1 LERTCAVGAR
11 LCVVPRGSRRL
22 TAGSISHYHTNQ
34 PSGPTEQK
42 TASSCNEME
51 ASQRRSWN
59 YGWVVVGAFLTID
72 AMIMGITFSLGLMLP
87 LMIKD
92 LDMTLGQASWL
103 GAANWEVSALLS
115 IPIAFRLSRYSPKA
129 LIAISCLGEAPLL
142 LAQGL
147 APNYW
152 VLLVCRIAYMA
163 IGLARF
169 AARTTLIQQW
179 FPKEKVPLVNAVLTV
194 GMGLAGGTVV
204 FFMGDIM
211 GALNGWR
218 NTFYL
223 FSAITAVLLVVWMI
237 LGREN
242 PASGV
247 KEQPQEPGALKAI
260 LSNKTLWLL
269 GIGVTGDMLCFGAME
284 TLWPTYATEKGFI
297 SLEQASF
304 CEGLSYYGF
313 TAGSIL
319 GGLITMKLGRRKP
332 VLWVSGLLLP
342 MVTMG
347 VLFSHSFPV
356 LAFLWFLW
364 GLAEL
369 YYPVIMTIP
378 YELPGI
384 KPQGVVLATAF
395 VVTVFTAGSG
405 LGPLLAGHAANA
417 IGLEK
422 ALLVTCFFPL
432 LLFVAGLLIVETGPR
447 AGHRRST

>member
-1 LERTCAVGAR
+1 
-11 LCVVPRGSRRL
+11 L
-22 TAGSISHYHTNQ
+22 TAGSTSRYHTNQ
-34 PSGPTEQK
+34 PSGPTERK
-42 TASSCNEME
+42 ASSSCGGME
-51 ASQRRSWN
+51 ASKGRSWN
-59 YGWVVVGAFLTID
+59 YGWVVVGAFLAID
-72 AMIMGITFSLGLMLP
+72 ATIMGITFSLGLMLP
-87 LMIKD
+87 LIIKD

-129 LIAISCLGEAPLL
+129 LITISCLGEAPLL

-169 AARTTLIQQW
+169 AARPTLIQQW
-179 FPKEKVPLVNAVLTV
+179 FPKEKVPLVNGVLTV

-223 FSAITAVLLVVWMI
+223 FSAITAVLMVAWMI

-242 PASGV
+242 PASGI
-247 KEQPQEPGALKAI
+247 KEQPQEPGALRAI
-260 LSNKTLWLL
+260 LRNKTLWLL

-319 GGLITMKLGRRKP
+319 GGLIAMKIGRRKP
-332 VLWVSGLLLP
+332 LLWVSGLLLP

-356 LAFLWFLW
+356 LATLWFLW

-405 LGPLLAGHAANA
+405 LGPLLAGHAAEA
-417 IGLEK
+417 IGLRN
-422 ALLVTCFFPL
+422 ALMVTCFFPF
-432 LLFVAGLLIVETGPR
+432 LLFVAGLLIMETGPR
-447 AGHRRST
+447 AGHRSSR

>member
-1 LERTCAVGAR
+1 M
-11 LCVVPRGSRRL
+11 
-22 TAGSISHYHTNQ
+22 TAGSTSRYHTNQ
-34 PSGPTEQK
+34 PSGPTERK
-42 TASSCNEME
+42 AASSCGGME
-51 ASQRRSWN
+51 ASKRRSWN
-59 YGWVVVGAFLTID
+59 YGWVVVGAFLAID
-72 AMIMGITFSLGLMLP
+72 ATIMGITFSLGLMLP
-87 LMIKD
+87 LIIKD

-115 IPIAFRLSRYSPKA
+115 IPVAFRLSRYSPKA
-129 LIAISCLGEAPLL
+129 LITISCLGEAPLL

-169 AARTTLIQQW
+169 AARPTLIQQW
-179 FPKEKVPLVNAVLTV
+179 FPKEKVPLVNGVLTV

-223 FSAITAVLLVVWMI
+223 FSAITAVLMVAWMI

-242 PASGV
+242 PASGI
-247 KEQPQEPGALKAI
+247 KEQPQEPGALRAI
-260 LSNKTLWLL
+260 LRNKTLWLL

-319 GGLITMKLGRRKP
+319 GGLIAMKIGRRKP
-332 VLWVSGLLLP
+332 LLWVSGLLLP

-356 LAFLWFLW
+356 LATLWFLW

-405 LGPLLAGHAANA
+405 LGPLLAGHAAEA
-417 IGLEK
+417 IGLRN

-432 LLFVAGLLIVETGPR
+432 LLFVAGLLIMETGPR
-447 AGHRRST
+447 AGHRSSK

>member
-1 LERTCAVGAR
+1 LLPTAR
-11 LCVVPRGSRRL
+11 HEL
-22 TAGSISHYHTNQ
+22 TAESTSHYHTNQ
-34 PSGPTEQK
+34 SSDQPGGQIAGGQDEMK
-42 TASSCNEME
+42 ASKG
-51 ASQRRSWN
+51 RTLN
-59 YGWVVVGAFLTID
+59 YGWVVVGAFLAID
-72 AMIMGITFSLGLMLP
+72 AAIMGITFSLGLMLP
-87 LMIKD
+87 LMSED

-103 GAANWEVSALLS
+103 GAVNWEVSALLS

-129 LIAISCLGEAPLL
+129 LITISCLGEAPLL

-152 VLLVCRIAYMA
+152 ILLVCRIAYMA

-169 AARTTLIQQW
+169 AARPTLIQQW
-179 FPKEKVPLVNAVLTV
+179 FPKEKVPLVNGVLTV

-211 GALNGWR
+211 GALDGWR

-223 FSAITAVLLVVWMI
+223 FSAITAVLMVVWMI

-247 KEQPQEPGALKAI
+247 KEQPQEPGALGAI
-260 LSNKTLWLL
+260 MRNKTLWLL

-313 TAGSIL
+313 TVGSIL
-319 GGLITMKLGRRKP
+319 GGLITMRLGRRKP
-332 VLWVSGLLLP
+332 VLWLSGLMLP
-342 MVTMG
+342 LVTMG

-356 LAFLWFLW
+356 LASLWFLW

-405 LGPLLAGHAANA
+405 LGPLLAGHVAGA

-432 LLFVAGLLIVETGPR
+432 LLFVAGLLILETGPR
-447 AGHRRST
+447 SGRHGSA

>member
-1 LERTCAVGAR
+1 MGRAR
-11 LCVVPRGSRRL
+11 HSP
-22 TAGSISHYHTNQ
+22 A
-34 PSGPTEQK
+34 
-42 TASSCNEME
+42 ME
-51 ASQRRSWN
+51 APKGRSWN
-59 YGWVVVGAFLTID
+59 YGWVVVGAFLAID
-72 AMIMGITFSLGLMLP
+72 ATIMGITFSLGLMLP
-87 LMIKD
+87 LMSKD

-103 GAANWEVSALLS
+103 GAVNWEVSALLS
-115 IPIAFRLSRYSPKA
+115 IPVAFRLSRYSPKA
-129 LIAISCLGEAPLL
+129 LITISCLGEAPLL

-147 APNYW
+147 APNYGI
-152 VLLVCRIAYMA
+152 LLVCRIAYMA

-169 AARTTLIQQW
+169 AARPTLIQQW
-179 FPKEKVPLVNAVLTV
+179 FPKEKVPLVNGVLTV

-211 GALNGWR
+211 GALDGWR

-223 FSAITAVLLVVWMI
+223 FSAITAVLMVVWMI

-247 KEQPQEPGALKAI
+247 KEQPQEPGALRAI
-260 LSNKTLWLL
+260 LKNKTLWLL

-284 TLWPTYATEKGFI
+284 TLWPTYATEKGFV

-313 TAGSIL
+313 TVGSIL
-319 GGLITMKLGRRKP
+319 GALITLRLGRRKP
-332 VLWVSGLLLP
+332 VLWLSGLMLP
-342 MVTMG
+342 LVTMG

-356 LAFLWFLW
+356 LASLWFLW

-384 KPQGVVLATAF
+384 KQPQGVVLATAF

-405 LGPLLAGHAANA
+405 LGPLLAGHVAGA

-422 ALLVTCFFPL
+422 ALMVTCLFPL
-432 LLFVAGLLIVETGPR
+432 LLFVAGLLILETGPR
-447 AGHRRST
+447 AGHHRPT

>member
-1 LERTCAVGAR
+1 M
-11 LCVVPRGSRRL
+11 

-87 LMIKD
+87 LIIKD

-103 GAANWEVSALLS
+103 GAATWEVSALLS

-129 LIAISCLGEAPLL
+129 LITISCLGEAPLL

-169 AARTTLIQQW
+169 AARPTLIQQW

-223 FSAITAVLLVVWMI
+223 FSAITAMLLVVWMI

-356 LAFLWFLW
+356 LALLWFLW

>member
-1 LERTCAVGAR
+1 
-11 LCVVPRGSRRL
+11 
-22 TAGSISHYHTNQ
+22 
-34 PSGPTEQK
+34 
-42 TASSCNEME
+42 ME
-51 ASQRRSWN
+51 ASKGRSWN
-59 YGWVVVGAFLTID
+59 YGWVVIGAFLAID
-72 AMIMGITFSLGLMLP
+72 ATIMGITFSLGLMLP
-87 LMIKD
+87 LIIKD

-103 GAANWEVSALLS
+103 GAVNWEVSALLS
-115 IPIAFRLSRYSPKA
+115 IPLAFRLSRYSPKA
-129 LIAISCLGEAPLL
+129 LITISCLGEAPLL

-169 AARTTLIQQW
+169 ASRPTLIQQW
-179 FPKEKVPLVNAVLTV
+179 FPKEKIPLVNAFLTV

-204 FFMGDIM
+204 FFMGDLM
-211 GALNGWR
+211 EALNGWR

-223 FSAITAVLLVVWMI
+223 FSALTVVLLVVWMI

-242 PASGV
+242 PSSGV
-247 KEQPQEPGALKAI
+247 MEHPQEPGALKAI

-284 TLWPTYATEKGFI
+284 TLWPTYVTEKGFV
-297 SLEQASF
+297 SLQQASF

-313 TAGSIL
+313 TVGSIL
-319 GGLITMKLGRRKP
+319 GGLISMRLGRRKP
-332 VLWVSGLLLP
+332 VLWISGLLLP
-342 MVTMG
+342 IVTIG
-347 VLFSHSFPV
+347 VLHSHSFPV
-356 LAFLWFLW
+356 LALLWFLW

-369 YYPVIMTIP
+369 YYPVMMTIP

-384 KPQGVVLATAF
+384 KPQEVVLATAF

-405 LGPLLAGHAANA
+405 LGPLLAGHIAEA
-417 IGLEK
+417 IGLER

-432 LLFVAGLLIVETGPR
+432 LLFIAGLLILETGPR
-447 AGHRRST
+447 SKTAHSQQQAKS

>member
-1 LERTCAVGAR
+1 MLPTA
-11 LCVVPRGSRRL
+11 SHTL
-22 TAGSISHYHTNQ
+22 TAECISLYDTSQSSKRPGS
-34 PSGPTEQK
+34 PTAFGQSEMK
-42 TASSCNEME
+42 ASKGTAL
-51 ASQRRSWN
+51 N
-59 YGWVVVGAFLTID
+59 YGWVVIGAFLAID
-72 AMIMGITFSLGLMLP
+72 ATIMGITFSLGLMLP

-92 LDMTLGQASWL
+92 LDMSLGQASWL
-103 GAANWEVSALLS
+103 GTVNWEVSAILS
-115 IPIAFRLSRYSPKA
+115 IPAAFWLSRYSPKA
-129 LIAISCLGEAPLL
+129 LITMSCLGEAPLL

-147 APNYW
+147 APDYW

-169 AARTTLIQQW
+169 AARPTMIQQW
-179 FPKEKVPLVNAVLTV
+179 FPNEKVPLVNGVLTV

-211 GALNGWR
+211 AALDGWR

-223 FSAITAVLLVVWMI
+223 FSAITAVLMMAWMI

-247 KEQPQEPGALKAI
+247 REQPQEPGALRAI
-260 LSNKTLWLL
+260 LRNKTLWLL

-284 TLWPTYATEKGFI
+284 TLWPTYATGKGFI

-313 TAGSIL
+313 TVGSIL
-319 GGLITMKLGRRKP
+319 GGLLTMRLGRRKP
-332 VLWVSGLLLP
+332 VLWLSGLMLP
-342 MVTMG
+342 LVTAG
-347 VLFSHSFPV
+347 VLYSRSFPV

-405 LGPLLAGHAANA
+405 LGPLLAGHVAGA

-422 ALLVTCFFPL
+422 ALLITCFFPL
-432 LLFVAGLLIVETGPR
+432 LLFAAGLLILETGPR
-447 AGHRRST
+447 SGHPRPS

>member
-1 LERTCAVGAR
+1 
-11 LCVVPRGSRRL
+11 L
-22 TAGSISHYHTNQ
+22 TAGSTSRYHTNQ
-34 PSGPTEQK
+34 PSGPTERK
-42 TASSCNEME
+42 AASSCGGME
-51 ASQRRSWN
+51 ASKRRSWN
-59 YGWVVVGAFLTID
+59 YGWVVVGAFLAID
-72 AMIMGITFSLGLMLP
+72 ATIMGITFSLGLMLP
-87 LMIKD
+87 LIIKD

-129 LIAISCLGEAPLL
+129 LITISCLGEAPLL

-169 AARTTLIQQW
+169 AARPTLIQQW
-179 FPKEKVPLVNAVLTV
+179 FPKEKVPLVNGVLTV

-223 FSAITAVLLVVWMI
+223 FSAITAVLMVAWMI

-242 PASGV
+242 PASGI
-247 KEQPQEPGALKAI
+247 KEQPQEPGALRAI
-260 LSNKTLWLL
+260 LRNKTLWLL

-319 GGLITMKLGRRKP
+319 GGLIAMKIGRRKP
-332 VLWVSGLLLP
+332 LLWVSGLLLP

-356 LAFLWFLW
+356 LATLWFLW

-405 LGPLLAGHAANA
+405 LGPLLAGHAAEA
-417 IGLEK
+417 IGLRN

-432 LLFVAGLLIVETGPR
+432 LLFVAGLLIMETGPR
-447 AGHRRST
+447 AGHRSSK

>member
-1 LERTCAVGAR
+1 M
-11 LCVVPRGSRRL
+11 

-87 LMIKD
+87 LIIKD

-129 LIAISCLGEAPLL
+129 LITISCLGEAPLL

-169 AARTTLIQQW
+169 AARPTLIQQW

-223 FSAITAVLLVVWMI
+223 FSAITAMLLVVWMI

-342 MVTMG
+342 IVTMG

-356 LAFLWFLW
+356 LALLWFLW

>member
-1 LERTCAVGAR
+1 M
-11 LCVVPRGSRRL
+11 

-87 LMIKD
+87 LIIKD

-129 LIAISCLGEAPLL
+129 LITISCLGEAPLL

-169 AARTTLIQQW
+169 AARPTLIQQW

-223 FSAITAVLLVVWMI
+223 FSAITAMLLVVWMI

-313 TAGSIL
+313 TAGSTL

-342 MVTMG
+342 IVTMG

-356 LAFLWFLW
+356 LALLWFLW

>member
-1 LERTCAVGAR
+1 
-11 LCVVPRGSRRL
+11 
-22 TAGSISHYHTNQ
+22 
-34 PSGPTEQK
+34 
-42 TASSCNEME
+42 ME

-59 YGWVVVGAFLTID
+59 YGWVVVGAFLAID

-87 LMIKD
+87 LIIKD

-103 GAANWEVSALLS
+103 GAANWEVSAILS

-129 LIAISCLGEAPLL
+129 LITISCLGEAPLL

-179 FPKEKVPLVNAVLTV
+179 FPKEKLPLVNAVLTV

-223 FSAITAVLLVVWMI
+223 FSAITAMLLVVWMI

-242 PASGV
+242 PGSGV

-313 TAGSIL
+313 TAGSII
-319 GGLITMKLGRRKP
+319 GGLIAMKIGRRKP
-332 VLWVSGLLLP
+332 LLWVSGLLLP

-356 LAFLWFLW
+356 LATLWFLW

-405 LGPLLAGHAANA
+405 LGPLLAGHAAEA
-417 IGLEK
+417 IGLRN

-447 AGHRRST
+447 AGRRCSE

>member
-1 LERTCAVGAR
+1 
-11 LCVVPRGSRRL
+11 
-22 TAGSISHYHTNQ
+22 
-34 PSGPTEQK
+34 
-42 TASSCNEME
+42 ME
-51 ASQRRSWN
+51 APLGRSWN
-59 YGWVVVGAFLTID
+59 YGWVVVGAFLAID
-72 AMIMGITFSLGLMLP
+72 ATIMGITFSLGLMLP
-87 LMIKD
+87 LLIKD

-115 IPIAFRLSRYSPKA
+115 IPVAFRLSRYSPKT
-129 LIAISCLGEAPLL
+129 LITISCLGEAPLL

-152 VLLVCRIAYMA
+152 ILLVCHIAYMSV
-163 IGLARF
+163 GLARF
-169 AARTTLIQQW
+169 AARPTLIQQW
-179 FPKEKVPLVNAVLTV
+179 FPKEKVPLVNGVLTV

-204 FFMGDIM
+204 LFMGDIM

-223 FSAITAVLLVVWMI
+223 FSAITAVLLVVWMM

-284 TLWPTYATEKGFI
+284 TLWPTYATGKGFI

-319 GGLITMKLGRRKP
+319 GGLITMRLGRRKP
-332 VLWVSGLLLP
+332 LLWISGLLLP
-342 MVTMG
+342 MITMG

-356 LAFLWFLW
+356 LATLWFLW

-378 YELPGI
+378 YELPGM

-395 VVTVFTAGSG
+395 VFTVFTAGSG
-405 LGPLLAGHAANA
+405 LGPLLAGHAAEA

-432 LLFVAGLLIVETGPR
+432 LLFVAGLLIIETAPQVGR
-447 AGHRRST
+447 GCST

>member
-1 LERTCAVGAR
+1 M
-11 LCVVPRGSRRL
+11 
-22 TAGSISHYHTNQ
+22 TAGSTSRYHTNQ
-34 PSGPTEQK
+34 PSGPTERK
-42 TASSCNEME
+42 AASSCGGME
-51 ASQRRSWN
+51 ASKRRSWN
-59 YGWVVVGAFLTID
+59 YGWVVVGAFLAID
-72 AMIMGITFSLGLMLP
+72 ATIMGITFSLGLMLP
-87 LMIKD
+87 LIIKD

-115 IPIAFRLSRYSPKA
+115 IPVAFRLSRYSPKA
-129 LIAISCLGEAPLL
+129 LITISCLGEAPLL

-169 AARTTLIQQW
+169 AARPTLIQQW
-179 FPKEKVPLVNAVLTV
+179 FPKEKVPLVNGVLTV

-223 FSAITAVLLVVWMI
+223 FSAITAVLMVAWMI

-242 PASGV
+242 PASGI
-247 KEQPQEPGALKAI
+247 KEQPQEPGALRAI
-260 LSNKTLWLL
+260 LRNKTLWLL

-319 GGLITMKLGRRKP
+319 GGLIAMKIGRRKP
-332 VLWVSGLLLP
+332 LLWVSGLLLP

-356 LAFLWFLW
+356 LATLWFLW

-405 LGPLLAGHAANA
+405 LGPLLAGHAAEA
-417 IGLEK
+417 IGLRN

-447 AGHRRST
+447 AGHRSSN

>member
-1 LERTCAVGAR
+1 MPTTRH
-11 LCVVPRGSRRL
+11 RL
-22 TAGSISHYHTNQ
+22 TAESISRYHTNQ
-34 PSGPTEQK
+34 
-42 TASSCNEME
+42 SSDQPGSQIAFGQNEMR
-51 ASQRRSWN
+51 ASEGKTLN
-59 YGWVVVGAFLTID
+59 YGWVVVGAFLAID

-87 LMIKD
+87 LMSED

-103 GAANWEVSALLS
+103 GAVNWEVSALLS
-115 IPIAFRLSRYSPKA
+115 IPVAFRLSRYSPKA
-129 LIAISCLGEAPLL
+129 LITISCLGEAPLL

-152 VLLVCRIAYMA
+152 ILLVCRIAYMA

-169 AARTTLIQQW
+169 AARPTLIQQW
-179 FPKEKVPLVNAVLTV
+179 FPKEEVPLVNGVLTV

-211 GALNGWR
+211 GALDGWR

-223 FSAITAVLLVVWMI
+223 FSAITAVLMVVWMI

-247 KEQPQEPGALKAI
+247 KEQPQEPGALRAI
-260 LSNKTLWLL
+260 LRNKTLWLL

-284 TLWPTYATEKGFI
+284 TLWPTYATEQGFI

-313 TAGSIL
+313 TVGSIL
-319 GGLITMKLGRRKP
+319 GGLMTMRLGRRKP
-332 VLWVSGLLLP
+332 VLWLSGLMLP

-347 VLFSHSFPV
+347 VLFSRSFPV
-356 LAFLWFLW
+356 LASLWFLW

-405 LGPLLAGHAANA
+405 LGPLLAGHVAGA

-432 LLFVAGLLIVETGPR
+432 LLFVAGLLILETGPR
-447 AGHRRST
+447 SGRRRPA

>member
-1 LERTCAVGAR
+1 M
-11 LCVVPRGSRRL
+11 

-59 YGWVVVGAFLTID
+59 YGWVVVGAFLAID

-87 LMIKD
+87 LIIKD

-129 LIAISCLGEAPLL
+129 LITISCLGEAPLL

-169 AARTTLIQQW
+169 AARPTLIQQW

-218 NTFYL
+218 NTFYF
-223 FSAITAVLLVVWMI
+223 FSAITAMLLVVWMI

-247 KEQPQEPGALKAI
+247 KEQPQEP
-260 LSNKTLWLL
+260 S
-269 GIGVTGDMLCFGAME
+269 
-284 TLWPTYATEKGFI
+284 
-297 SLEQASF
+297 
-304 CEGLSYYGF
+304 
-313 TAGSIL
+313 
-319 GGLITMKLGRRKP
+319 KP
-332 VLWVSGLLLP
+332 S
-342 MVTMG
+342 
-347 VLFSHSFPV
+347 S
-356 LAFLWFLW
+356 
-364 GLAEL
+364 
-369 YYPVIMTIP
+369 VI
-378 YELPGI
+378 
-384 KPQGVVLATAF
+384 
-395 VVTVFTAGSG
+395 
-405 LGPLLAGHAANA
+405 
-417 IGLEK
+417 
-422 ALLVTCFFPL
+422 
-432 LLFVAGLLIVETGPR
+432 
-447 AGHRRST
+447 RRSGFWASG

>member
-1 LERTCAVGAR
+1 LPTAR
-11 LCVVPRGSRRL
+11 HRL
-22 TAGSISHYHTNQ
+22 TAGSLSHYDTNQ
-34 PSGPTEQK
+34 PSGCDIAFEQ
-42 TASSCNEME
+42 NEVNPSE
-51 ASQRRSWN
+51 RN
-59 YGWVVVGAFLTID
+59 TPKYGWVVVGAFLAID

-87 LMIKD
+87 LISDD

-103 GAANWEVSALLS
+103 GAVNWEVSALLS
-115 IPIAFRLSRYSPKA
+115 IPVAFRLSRYSPKA
-129 LIAISCLGEAPLL
+129 LITISCLGEAPLL

-169 AARTTLIQQW
+169 AARPTLIQQW
-179 FPKEKVPLVNAVLTV
+179 FPKEKVPLVNGVLTV

-204 FFMGDIM
+204 FFMGDLM
-211 GALNGWR
+211 GALDGWR

-223 FSAITAVLLVVWMI
+223 FGTITAVLMVVWVI

-247 KEQPQEPGALKAI
+247 KEQPQEPGALRAI
-260 LSNKTLWLL
+260 LRNKTLWLL

-284 TLWPTYATEKGFI
+284 TLWPTYATDKGFI

-313 TAGSIL
+313 TVGSIL
-319 GGLITMKLGRRKP
+319 GGLMTMRLGRRKP
-332 VLWVSGLLLP
+332 VLWLSGLMLP
-342 MVTMG
+342 IITMG
-347 VLFSHSFPV
+347 VLFSRSFPV
-356 LAFLWFLW
+356 LASLWFLW

-405 LGPLLAGHAANA
+405 LGPLLAGHVAGA

-432 LLFVAGLLIVETGPR
+432 LLFVAGLLILETGPR
-447 AGHRRST
+447 SGRRRPAS

>member
-1 LERTCAVGAR
+1 M
-11 LCVVPRGSRRL
+11 
-22 TAGSISHYHTNQ
+22 TAGSTSRYHTNQ
-34 PSGPTEQK
+34 PSGPTERK
-42 TASSCNEME
+42 AASSCGGME
-51 ASQRRSWN
+51 ASKRRSWN
-59 YGWVVVGAFLTID
+59 YGWVVVGAFLAID
-72 AMIMGITFSLGLMLP
+72 ATIMGITFSLGLMLP
-87 LMIKD
+87 LIIKD

-129 LIAISCLGEAPLL
+129 LITISCLGEAPLL

-169 AARTTLIQQW
+169 AARPTLIQQW
-179 FPKEKVPLVNAVLTV
+179 FPKEKVPLVNGVLTV

-223 FSAITAVLLVVWMI
+223 FSAITAVLMVAWMI

-242 PASGV
+242 PASGI
-247 KEQPQEPGALKAI
+247 KEQPQEPGALRAI
-260 LSNKTLWLL
+260 LRNKTLWLL

-319 GGLITMKLGRRKP
+319 GGLIAMKIGRRKP
-332 VLWVSGLLLP
+332 LLWVSGLLLP

-356 LAFLWFLW
+356 LATLWFLW

-405 LGPLLAGHAANA
+405 LGPLLAGHAAEA
-417 IGLEK
+417 IGLRN

-447 AGHRRST
+447 AGHRSSK

>member
-1 LERTCAVGAR
+1 
-11 LCVVPRGSRRL
+11 L

-42 TASSCNEME
+42 TASSCNKME
-51 ASQRRSWN
+51 ASKRRSWN

-87 LMIKD
+87 LIIKD

-115 IPIAFRLSRYSPKA
+115 IPVAFRLSRYSPKA
-129 LIAISCLGEAPLL
+129 LITISCLGEAPLL

-169 AARTTLIQQW
+169 AARPTLIQQW
-179 FPKEKVPLVNAVLTV
+179 FPKEKVPLVNGVLTV

-247 KEQPQEPGALKAI
+247 KEQPQEPGALRAI

-356 LAFLWFLW
+356 LALLWFLW

>member
-1 LERTCAVGAR
+1 M
-11 LCVVPRGSRRL
+11 

-59 YGWVVVGAFLTID
+59 YGWVVVGAFLAID

-87 LMIKD
+87 LIIKD

-129 LIAISCLGEAPLL
+129 LITISCLGEAPLL

-169 AARTTLIQQW
+169 AARPTLIQQW

-223 FSAITAVLLVVWMI
+223 FSAITAMLLVVWMI

-356 LAFLWFLW
+356 LALLWFLW

>member
-1 LERTCAVGAR
+1 
-11 LCVVPRGSRRL
+11 
-22 TAGSISHYHTNQ
+22 
-34 PSGPTEQK
+34 
-42 TASSCNEME
+42 ME

-87 LMIKD
+87 LIIKD

-103 GAANWEVSALLS
+103 GAANWEVSAILS
-115 IPIAFRLSRYSPKA
+115 IPIAFRLSRYSPKV
-129 LIAISCLGEAPLL
+129 LITISCLGEAPLL

-179 FPKEKVPLVNAVLTV
+179 FPKEKVPLVNGVLTV

-242 PASGV
+242 PASGF

-260 LSNKTLWLL
+260 LSNKTLWML

-313 TAGSIL
+313 TAGSII
-319 GGLITMKLGRRKP
+319 GGLIAMKIGRRKP
-332 VLWVSGLLLP
+332 LLWVSGLLLP

-356 LAFLWFLW
+356 LATLWFLW

-384 KPQGVVLATAF
+384 KPQAVVLATAF

-405 LGPLLAGHAANA
+405 LGPLLAGHAAEA
-417 IGLEK
+417 IGLRN

-447 AGHRRST
+447 AGRRCSE

>member
-1 LERTCAVGAR
+1 M
-11 LCVVPRGSRRL
+11 
-22 TAGSISHYHTNQ
+22 TAGSTSRYHTNQ
-34 PSGPTEQK
+34 PSGPTERK
-42 TASSCNEME
+42 AASSCGGME
-51 ASQRRSWN
+51 ASKRRSWN
-59 YGWVVVGAFLTID
+59 YGWVVVGAFLAID
-72 AMIMGITFSLGLMLP
+72 ATIMGITFSLGLMLP
-87 LMIKD
+87 LIIKD

-129 LIAISCLGEAPLL
+129 LITISCLGEAPLL

-169 AARTTLIQQW
+169 AARPTLIQQW
-179 FPKEKVPLVNAVLTV
+179 FPKEKVPLVNGVLTV

-223 FSAITAVLLVVWMI
+223 FSAITAVLMVAWMI

-242 PASGV
+242 PASGI
-247 KEQPQEPGALKAI
+247 KEQPQEPGALRAI
-260 LSNKTLWLL
+260 LRNKTLWLL

-319 GGLITMKLGRRKP
+319 GGLIAMKIGRRKP
-332 VLWVSGLLLP
+332 LLWVSGLLLP

-356 LAFLWFLW
+356 LATLWFLW

-405 LGPLLAGHAANA
+405 LGPLLAGHAAEA
-417 IGLEK
+417 IGLRN

-432 LLFVAGLLIVETGPR
+432 LLFVAGLLIMETGPR
-447 AGHRRST
+447 AGHRSSK

>member
-1 LERTCAVGAR
+1 MESPKGRT
-11 LCVVPRGSRRL
+11 
-22 TAGSISHYHTNQ
+22 
-34 PSGPTEQK
+34 
-42 TASSCNEME
+42 
-51 ASQRRSWN
+51 WN
-59 YGWVVVGAFLTID
+59 YGWVVVGAFLAID

-103 GAANWEVSALLS
+103 GAVNWEVSALLS
-115 IPIAFRLSRYSPKA
+115 IPIALRLSRYSPKA
-129 LIAISCLGEAPLL
+129 LITISCLGEAPLL
-142 LAQGL
+142 FAQGL

-169 AARTTLIQQW
+169 AARPTLIQQW
-179 FPKEKVPLVNAVLTV
+179 FPKEKVPLVNGVLTV
-194 GMGLAGGTVV
+194 GMGLASGMVV
-204 FFMGDIM
+204 FFMGDLM
-211 GALNGWR
+211 QALGGWR

-223 FSAITAVLLVVWMI
+223 FGAISAVLLLVWMV

-247 KEQPQEPGALKAI
+247 KEQPQEPGALGAI
-260 LSNKTLWLL
+260 LRNKTLWLL

-284 TLWPTYATEKGFI
+284 TLWPTYVVGEGFI

-304 CEGLSYYGF
+304 CEGLSYFGF
-313 TAGSIL
+313 TAGSII
-319 GGLITMKLGRRKP
+319 GGVITMRLGRRKP
-332 VLWVSGLLLP
+332 VLWVSGLMLP
-342 MVTMG
+342 LVTMG
-347 VLFSHSFPV
+347 ILFSHSFPV
-356 LAFLWFLW
+356 LATLWFLW

-378 YELPGI
+378 YELPGT
-384 KPQGVVLATAF
+384 KPQEVVLATAF

-405 LGPLLAGHAANA
+405 LGPLLAGHVAEA

-432 LLFVAGLLIVETGPR
+432 LLFVAGLLILETGPS
-447 AGHRRST
+447 AGSRRIS

>member
-1 LERTCAVGAR
+1 
-11 LCVVPRGSRRL
+11 
-22 TAGSISHYHTNQ
+22 
-34 PSGPTEQK
+34 
-42 TASSCNEME
+42 ME
-51 ASQRRSWN
+51 ASKGRSWN
-59 YGWVVVGAFLTID
+59 YGWVVIGAFLAID
-72 AMIMGITFSLGLMLP
+72 ATIMGITFSLGLMLP
-87 LMIKD
+87 LIIKD

-103 GAANWEVSALLS
+103 GAVNWEVSALLS
-115 IPIAFRLSRYSPKA
+115 IPLAFRLSRYSPKA
-129 LIAISCLGEAPLL
+129 LITISCLGEAPLL

-169 AARTTLIQQW
+169 ASRPTLIQQW
-179 FPKEKVPLVNAVLTV
+179 FPKEKIPLVNAFLTV

-204 FFMGDIM
+204 FFMGDLM
-211 GALNGWR
+211 DALNGWR

-223 FSAITAVLLVVWMI
+223 FSALTVVLLVVWMI

-242 PASGV
+242 PSSGV
-247 KEQPQEPGALKAI
+247 TEHPQEPGALKAI

-284 TLWPTYATEKGFI
+284 TLWPTYATEKGFV
-297 SLEQASF
+297 SLQQASF

-313 TAGSIL
+313 TVGSIL
-319 GGLITMKLGRRKP
+319 GGLISMRLGRRKP
-332 VLWVSGLLLP
+332 VLWISGLLLP
-342 MVTMG
+342 IVTMG
-347 VLFSHSFPV
+347 VLYSHSFPV
-356 LAFLWFLW
+356 LALLWFLW

-369 YYPVIMTIP
+369 YYPVMMTIP

-384 KPQGVVLATAF
+384 KPQEVVLATAF

-405 LGPLLAGHAANA
+405 LGPLLAGHIAEA
-417 IGLEK
+417 IGLER

-432 LLFVAGLLIVETGPR
+432 LLFVAGLLILETGPR
-447 AGHRRST
+447 SKAAHSQQQVKS